1 MLTNVLANALAHTP
15 EGSPVEV
22 RLGQVED
29 GDGGAA
35 VVEVIDH
42 GPGIP
47 ESERRRVFER
57 FVRFDPSRSRGTGG
71 GSGLGLSIVAAIVAA
86 HRGRV
91 GIGETPGGGAT
102 FIVRIP
108 TGISQPAPMGR

>member
-1 MLTNVLANALAHTP
+1 M
-15 EGSPVEV
+15 GV